1 MSAGN
6 FWENSVRRREFVGAC
21 AAAALA
27 GAAAGPSTMARA
39 ASAASEP
46 EGVPFSLSVM
56 LWTIYRDLPFEQRLE
71 KVAEAGY
78 HAVELVGEFKD
89 WKKQDFAD
97 ARRKK
102 RELGVEFD
110 GTTGVWQPLADASAR
125 EVFLKSLREF
135 IPTMRELECTRLI
148 MQTGDAVPGLSR
160 NEMHA
165 NCIETLKRGGQ
176 IAAENNIELLIENID
191 PEENP
196 KYFLTLSA
204 EGFEIVRSVGNPRVK
219 CLYDFFHEQIAAGNL
234 IAKLEKNIDLVGLV
248 HVADVP
254 GRHDPGTGEIHYPNI
269 FRKLAELG
277 YSRYVAM
284 EFMPKGET
292 VPALST
298 DMFAFFRGA
307 HPAAG
312 YALRALNP
320 HQNAT
325 VVAMIDQI
333 IPETD
338 TPGAKGA
345 RVNEFIDVILTEWA
359 NDTERK
365 NFLDGLAGV
374 DKKSNELFA
383 KDFAD
388 APPPQQL
395 TLLRALDESAAFES
409 AIRPPRRDDEEE
421 DRYRQLEGNFFSV
434 FKNITL
440 HGYYTSE
447 IGFTQELKLQ
457 IIPGAQHGCI
467 PRGPGLGDA

>member
-1 MSAGN
+1 MQ
-6 FWENSVRRREFVGAC
+6 RREFVGAF

-27 GAAAGPSTMARA
+27 GVAVGSSAIARTAPAAPAES
-39 ASAASEP
+39 

-89 WKKQDFAD
+89 WKKQDFAN

-102 RELGVEFD
+102 RELGIEFD

-148 MQTGDAVPGLSR
+148 MQTVDVVPGLSR

-165 NCIETLKRGGQ
+165 NCVETLKRGGE
-176 IAAENNIELLIENID
+176 IAAESNIELLIENID

-204 EGFEIVRSVGNPRVK
+204 EGFEIVRSVGNPHVK
-219 CLYDFFHEQIAAGNL
+219 FLYDFFHEQIAAGNL

-254 GRHDPGTGEIHYPNI
+254 GRHDPGTGEIYYPNI

-284 EFMPKGET
+284 EFMPRGET
-292 VPALST
+292 IP
-298 DMFAFFRGA
+298 
-307 HPAAG
+307 
-312 YALRALNP
+312 ALRAARDMALKFGR
-320 HQNAT
+320 
-325 VVAMIDQI
+325 
-333 IPETD
+333 
-338 TPGAKGA
+338 PGQKQ
-345 RVNEFIDVILTEWA
+345 V
-359 NDTERK
+359 
-365 NFLDGLAGV
+365 
-374 DKKSNELFA
+374 SN
-383 KDFAD
+383 
-388 APPPQQL
+388 
-395 TLLRALDESAAFES
+395 
-409 AIRPPRRDDEEE
+409 
-421 DRYRQLEGNFFSV
+421 
-434 FKNITL
+434 TL
-440 HGYYTSE
+440 HSGRFYAS
-447 IGFTQELKLQ
+447 
-457 IIPGAQHGCI
+457 A
-467 PRGPGLGDA
+467 